1 MSYVYSTFSL
11 LTDIKIVT
19 NFYSSISNAAVGLH
33 IYLLC
38 TETLSPTA
46 YVPGG
51 GTVGQSL
58 CIMKEDFWKLMKL
71 QLQILGWTG
80 PLMVLDLI
88 FLIFCYFFL
97 KKNEWKA
104 KMNDANEI

>member
-11 LTDIKIVT
+11 LTNIKIVT
-19 NFYSSISNAAVGLH
+19 NFYPTISNAALGLH

-51 GTVGQSL
+51 GAAGQSL
-58 CIMKEDFWKLMKL
+58 CIMKKEFRKLMKR
-71 QLQILGWTG
+71 QLQILGCTG
-80 PLMVLDLI
+80 PLMVLDLM

-97 KKNEWKA
+97 KKNE
-104 KMNDANEI
+104 